1 MTHLAKGMAREG
13 EKGEF
18 RTEGGVMPERRHS
31 ATQIEGVLRELR
43 GVCGAR
49 VVTDESGLIQEIHLL
64 VEADRNPKQAVRDVE
79 SALLAHFGI
88 HVDHRKVSVAQ
99 KGSASKLT
107 DLHRLRWL
115 DVQISHE
122 GTRATVAVLLERNGT
137 VFRGVVSGVRASTQI
152 PRLVAAASLR
162 AVEAAHGLC
171 ERFGLEDVS
180 TTATIGGYPVALV
193 LVSAVREQGEDLLV
207 GSALIR
213 QDPLRAV
220 GLATLDAVNRRV
232 LAFPA
237 DAEATAVAHISES
250 ATVSPE
256 NDLGRA

>member
-1 MTHLAKGMAREG
+1 
-13 EKGEF
+13 
-18 RTEGGVMPERRHS
+18 MPNRKHS
-31 ATQIEGVLRELR
+31 TAQIEGVLRELR

-49 VVTDESGLIQEIHLL
+49 VVADENGLIQEIHLL

-88 HVDHRKVSVAQ
+88 HIDHRKVSVAQ
-99 KGSASKLT
+99 KGSVSKPT
-107 DLHRLRWL
+107 DPNRLRWL
-115 DVQISHE
+115 DVQVSHE
-122 GTRATVAVLLERNGT
+122 GTRAIVAVLLERNGT
-137 VFRGVVSGVRASTQI
+137 VYRGVASGVRASTQI
-152 PRLVAAASLR
+152 PRLVAAATLR
-162 AVEAAHGLC
+162 AVESAHGLC

-180 TTATIGGYPVALV
+180 TTTTVGGYPVAIV

-232 LAFPA
+232 SAFPA
-237 DAEATAVAHISES
+237 DANAAVVAPVSEPTAAC
-250 ATVSPE
+250 TE

>member
-1 MTHLAKGMAREG
+1 
-13 EKGEF
+13 
-18 RTEGGVMPERRHS
+18 MPDRRHS

-49 VVTDESGLIQEIHLL
+49 VVADESGLIQEIHLL

-88 HVDHRKVSVAQ
+88 HIDHRKVSVAQ
-99 KGSASKLT
+99 KGSASKLI
-107 DLHRLRWL
+107 DPNRLRWL

-122 GTRATVAVLLERNGT
+122 GTRAVVAVLLERNGT
-137 VFRGVVSGVRASTQI
+137 VYRGVASGVRASTQI
-152 PRLVAAASLR
+152 PRLVAAATLR
-162 AVEAAHGLC
+162 AVESAHGLC

-180 TTATIGGYPVALV
+180 TMATVGGYPVAIV

-213 QDPLRAV
+213 HDPLRAV

-232 LAFPA
+232 SAFPA
-237 DAEATAVAHISES
+237 DVETTAVAHISEPV
-250 ATVSPE
+250 ATSPE

>member
-1 MTHLAKGMAREG
+1 
-13 EKGEF
+13 
-18 RTEGGVMPERRHS
+18 MPERRHS
-31 ATQIEGVLRELR
+31 TTQIESVLRELR

-49 VVTDESGLIQEIHLL
+49 VIVDESGLIQEIHLL

-88 HVDHRKVSVAQ
+88 HIDHRKVSVAQ
-99 KGSASKLT
+99 KGSASRLQ
-107 DLHRLRWL
+107 DSMRLRWQ

-122 GTRATVAVLLERNGT
+122 GTRAVVTVVLERGGT
-137 VFRGVVSGVRASTQI
+137 VFRGVAVGVRSSTQI
-152 PRLVAAASLR
+152 PRLVASATLR

-180 TTATIGGYPVALV
+180 TTTTVGGYPIAIV
-193 LVSAVREQGEDLLV
+193 LVSAVRDQGEDLLV

-213 QDPLRAV
+213 QDALRAV

-232 LAFPA
+232 SAFPSDA
-237 DAEATAVAHISES
+237 DLHSEAIVS
-250 ATVSPE
+250 ASVSDATQV
-256 NDLGRA
+256 NSN

>member
-1 MTHLAKGMAREG
+1 
-13 EKGEF
+13 
-18 RTEGGVMPERRHS
+18 MPDRRHS

-49 VVTDESGLIQEIHLL
+49 VVADENGLIQEIHLL

-88 HVDHRKVSVAQ
+88 HIDHRKVSVAQ
-99 KGSASKLT
+99 KGSASRLI
-107 DLHRLRWL
+107 DPNRLRWL

-122 GTRATVAVLLERNGT
+122 GTRAVVAVLLERNGT
-137 VFRGVVSGVRASTQI
+137 VYRGVASGVRASTQI
-152 PRLVAAASLR
+152 PRLVAAATLR
-162 AVEAAHGLC
+162 AVESAHGLC

-180 TTATIGGYPVALV
+180 TTATVGGYPVAIV

-213 QDPLRAV
+213 HDPLRAV

-232 LAFPA
+232 SAFPA
-237 DAEATAVAHISES
+237 DVETTAVAHISEPV
-250 ATVSPE
+250 ATSPE

>member
-1 MTHLAKGMAREG
+1 
-13 EKGEF
+13 
-18 RTEGGVMPERRHS
+18 MPQRRHS
-31 ATQIEGVLRELR
+31 ATQIESALRELR

-49 VVTDESGLIQEIHLL
+49 VVADESGLIQEIHLL

-79 SALLAHFGI
+79 STLLAHFGI
-88 HVDHRKVSVAQ
+88 HIDHRKVSVAQ
-99 KGSASKLT
+99 KGSAPKLV
-107 DLHRLRWL
+107 DPNRLRWL
-115 DVQISHE
+115 DVQISQE
-122 GTRATVAVLLERNGT
+122 GTRATVAAFLERSGT
-137 VFRGVVSGVRASTQI
+137 VYRGVASGVRASTQI
-152 PRLVAAASLR
+152 PRLVAAATLR

-180 TTATIGGYPVALV
+180 TTASIGGYPVAIV

-213 QDPLRAV
+213 QDALRAV

-232 LAFPA
+232 AVFPA
-237 DAEATAVAHISES
+237 DVETTAVAHISEPTAAS
-250 ATVSPE
+250 AE